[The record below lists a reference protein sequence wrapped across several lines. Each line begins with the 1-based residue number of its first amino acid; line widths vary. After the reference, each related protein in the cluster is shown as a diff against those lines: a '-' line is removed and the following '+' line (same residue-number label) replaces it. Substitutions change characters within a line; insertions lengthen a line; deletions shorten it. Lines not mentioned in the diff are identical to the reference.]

1 MGKRQIDTEKVRP
14 VAAYSTGWKVSN
26 GHLILLAGQVATDVE
41 GRTVGGDDVKAQAR
55 QVYEN
60 IKAALEAAG
69 AGMEDVIRLTVY
81 LTDRAN
87 FPGSTE
93 VRQNYFS
100 APYPASTL
108 LIVSGLAKPE
118 WLIEIDAV
126 AFVEDETP

>member
-1 MGKRQIDTEKVRP
+1 MAKQRIDSEKVRP
-14 VAAYSTGWKVSN
+14 LAAYSTGWKVSD
-26 GHLILLAGQVATDVE
+26 GHLIMLAGQVATDTE
-41 GRTVGGDDVKAQAR
+41 GNTVGGDDIRAQTR

-87 FPGSTE
+87 FAGSME
-93 VRQNYFS
+93 VRHTYFDE
-100 APYPASTL
+100 PYPASTL

-118 WLIEIDAV
+118 WLIEIDAI
-126 AFVEDETP
+126 AFVEGEAS

>member
-1 MGKRQIDTEKVRP
+1 MPKQQIDSEKVRP

-26 GHLILLAGQVATDVE
+26 GHLVMLAGQVATDTE

-60 IKAALEAAG
+60 VKAALEAAG

-87 FPGSTE
+87 FPGSAE
-93 VRQNYFS
+93 VRQAYFS
-100 APYPASTL
+100 PPYPASTL
-108 LIVSGLAKPE
+108 LIVSGLANPE

-126 AFVEDETP
+126 AFVEDGTP

>member
-1 MGKRQIDTEKVRP
+1 MAKQQVDSEKVRP

-26 GHLILLAGQVATDVE
+26 GHLIMLAGQVATDAE
-41 GRTVGGDDVKAQAR
+41 GRTVGGSDIKVQAR

-60 IKAALEAAG
+60 IQAALEAAG

-81 LTDRAN
+81 LTDQASI
-87 FPGSTE
+87 PGSME
-93 VRQNYFS
+93 ARREWFS
-100 APYPASTL
+100 PPYPASTL

-126 AFVEDETP
+126 AFVEEEAP